1 MRGGAVDFTVPAEVA
16 YDFLVDP
23 LQRPRWQSSLRR
35 VEVLE
40 TVPEARGD
48 DGSGDAG
55 GAALAGAGTR
65 WIDVTWPGV
74 RPRMVLTEA
83 DRPRRWV
90 EHGQW
95 GVFEA
100 ELTLTFTPT
109 LVGCRVDARFE
120 VRARG
125 VWSPLGTAASV
136 MGRRPVLDDLRRAAR
151 ILAAA

>member
-1 MRGGAVDFTVPAEVA
+1 MPGGAVDFTVPAEVA

-23 LQRPRWQSSLRR
+23 LQRPRWQSSLRD
-35 VEVLE
+35 VVVLDE
-40 TVPEARGD
+40 KRDD
-48 DGSGDAG
+48 DG
-55 GAALAGAGTR
+55 LVRAGTR

-90 EHGQW
+90 ERGEW
-95 GVFEA
+95 GVFDA
-100 ELTLTFTPT
+100 ELTLTFTPSPT
-109 LVGCRVDARFE
+109 GCRVAADFH

-125 VWSPLGTAASV
+125 VWAPLGAAASV
-136 MGRRPVLDDLRRAAR
+136 LGRPPVLGDLRRAAR